1 MERTDV
7 TEKTVF
13 EAPQFT
19 LVPGGTVRG
28 EEMLVETPGYS
39 YTVRVCTGD
48 IYIKHISKEKLLRI
62 IE

>member
-1 MERTDV
+1 
-7 TEKTVF
+7 VF
-13 EAPQFT
+13 EAQQFT